1 LIGQFFE
8 EEKRSHLRFLSKDAC
23 RTPAATNHFLRL
35 GCSELPCQTGRAFD
49 HWFVFL
55 FFVQSKENR
64 STSFEITGAAG
75 FALFGGSKVVCLR
88 NPRSGS
94 RVTSDRAFSLSLS
107 PAARG

>member
-1 LIGQFFE
+1 MNETMVHEVDQTKRKGGQEGSHNNKKTLDIGAQNHPV
-8 EEKRSHLRFLSKDAC
+8 KLAVCVRSLVHFSLLS
-23 RTPAATNHFLRL
+23 
-35 GCSELPCQTGRAFD
+35 Q
-49 HWFVFL
+49 
-55 FFVQSKENR
+55 KENR
-64 STSFEITGAAG
+64 STSFKITGAAG